1 LQKSEAVLDN
11 LGSQKRER
19 AWRGA
24 LGIRTRGEEDG
35 EGAARANASC
45 ESGQALEKAQNGNA
59 RLLEKV
65 GKGLGRAPRRLGF
78 GATRAGMGAT
88 SAWIAPRRVRE
99 APRSVLG
106 KAPAASGQ
114 FSRAVSSKASVTGI
128 TDGPMI
134 FCSPALKVR
143 GELHARDQ
151 GRPHQFA
158 IVDLGKAY
166 DGNTALA
173 VRALV
178 QMVSR
183 SSVSSMRIK
192 ACTKIRRG
200 PEYENRNNEL
210 KTTGSQ
216 FIVTS
221 SKTIAISGSNR
232 AKANEAG
239 RCAGSAPILTR
250 SSLKQQGS
258 SPSKVP
264 YVAAES
270 ARRDERSAK
279 GDERKQGLAR
289 IVGTFR

>member
-1 LQKSEAVLDN
+1 MARRV
-11 LGSQKRER
+11 
-19 AWRGA
+19 
-24 LGIRTRGEEDG
+24 GIRTRGEEDG

-65 GKGLGRAPRRLGF
+65 GKGLGRAPRGLGL
-78 GATRAGMGAT
+78 
-88 SAWIAPRRVRE
+88 APRGLGW
-99 APRSVLG
+99 APRPLGSRHAVCARRLDRFWG

-250 SSLKQQGS
+250 SSLKQKGS

-264 YVAAES
+264 YVAASPRVATREAPRVTSVNKAWRGSWEHS
-270 ARRDERSAK
+270 A
-279 GDERKQGLAR
+279 GLR
-289 IVGTFR
+289 VSSRPC